1 MELNKK
7 LQDALNDQVR
17 EELYS
22 SYLYLSMAA
31 YCQSINLSGFA
42 HWMRVQSQEELEHA
56 RKFYGFIEDRGGRV
70 LLQGID
76 QPPAEFGG
84 PVEIFTET
92 LAHEKHITGR
102 IEMLYGLAL
111 EQKDYAGT
119 GFLQWFI
126 NEQVEE
132 ERNATDILN
141 LLKMIGDKGQ
151 GLIMLD
157 RQLAGRGH

>member
-7 LQDALNDQVR
+7 LQDALNDQIR

-22 SYLYLSMAA
+22 SYLYLSMAS
-31 YCQSINLSGFA
+31 YCQSINLPGFA
-42 HWMRVQSQEELEHA
+42 HWMRVQSQEEMGHA
-56 RKFYGFIEDRGGRV
+56 IKFYGFIEDRGGRV
-70 LLQGID
+70 LLQGIE

-84 PVEIFTET
+84 PVDIFTQT

-102 IEMLYGLAL
+102 IEMLYGMAL
-111 EQKDYAGT
+111 EQKDYAST
-119 GFLQWFI
+119 GFLQGFI

-141 LLKMIGDKGQ
+141 VLKMVGEKGHT
-151 GLIMLD
+151 LFMVD
-157 RQLAGRGH
+157 RQLGGRGK

>member
-7 LQDALNDQVR
+7 IQDALNDQIR

-22 SYLYLSMAA
+22 SYLYLSMAS
-31 YCQSINLSGFA
+31 YCQSINLPGFA
-42 HWMRVQSQEELEHA
+42 HWMRTQSKEEMEHA
-56 RKFYGFIEDRGGRV
+56 LKFYGYIEDRGGRV
-70 LLQGID
+70 LLQGIG

-84 PVEIFTET
+84 PADIFAQT
-92 LAHEKHITGR
+92 LAHEQHITGR
-102 IEMLYGLAL
+102 IEMLYGMAL
-111 EQKDYAGT
+111 DQKDYAST
-119 GFLQWFI
+119 SFLQWFI

-151 GLIMLD
+151 GLVMLD
-157 RQLAGRGH
+157 RQLAGRGR

>member
-7 LQDALNDQVR
+7 LQDALNDQIR

-22 SYLYLSMAA
+22 SYLYLSMAS
-31 YCQSINLSGFA
+31 YCQSINLPGFA
-42 HWMRVQSQEELEHA
+42 HWMRVQSQEELDHA
-56 RKFYGFIEDRGGRV
+56 KKFYGFIEDRGGRV
-70 LLQGID
+70 LLQGLE

-84 PVEIFTET
+84 PVDIITQT

-102 IEMLYGLAL
+102 IEMLYGMAL
-111 EQKDYAGT
+111 EQKDYAST
-119 GFLQWFI
+119 GFLQGFI

-141 LLKMIGDKGQ
+141 VLKMVGEKGHT
-151 GLIMLD
+151 LFMVD
-157 RQLAGRGH
+157 RQLGGRGK